1 MDMTKNVIYTNFKD
15 YLLIYK
21 CLFFNRNNQK
31 KFNRGLK
38 KEPIKKWYQ
47 QVYFG
52 AARGAYSY
60 EQMNNW
66 NWRLWENKFY

>member
-1 MDMTKNVIYTNFKD
+1 MDMTKNVIYTNIKD

-38 KEPIKKWYQ
+38 KEAIKK
-47 QVYFG
+47 
-52 AARGAYSY
+52 
-60 EQMNNW
+60 
-66 NWRLWENKFY
+66 

>member
-1 MDMTKNVIYTNFKD
+1 MDMTKTVIYTNFKD

-38 KEPIKKWYQ
+38 KEAIKK
-47 QVYFG
+47 
-52 AARGAYSY
+52 
-60 EQMNNW
+60 
-66 NWRLWENKFY
+66 